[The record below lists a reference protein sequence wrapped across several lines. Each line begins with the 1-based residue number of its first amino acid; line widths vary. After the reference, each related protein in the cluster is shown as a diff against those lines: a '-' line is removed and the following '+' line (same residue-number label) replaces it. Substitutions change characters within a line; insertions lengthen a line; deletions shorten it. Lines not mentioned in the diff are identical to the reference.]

1 MHSKRSLCLVLPLL
15 LAAAGAI
22 RAQDTVAAP
31 AGALGDADRQAFLD
45 TLERGLAETDAL
57 LARAE
62 GDLFARRPAPE
73 RWSVGE
79 VLEHITATEELL
91 MGSIETALAAPAD
104 PEAAGVLERLPVAD
118 LATRVQDRSQPAQA
132 PEAVR
137 PKGGL
142 TRSQAVEAFHARR
155 EKTLE
160 FVRTTQAPLGA
171 HTSEV
176 PGGKLTALHFLTIV
190 ANHNLR
196 HNKQIAEALEQL
208 AAGAAAPAA
217 EPAPAVEPAPEPA
230 PAAEPAPAV
239 EPAPEP
245 APTPPG
251 NR

>member
-1 MHSKRSLCLVLPLL
+1 MAAERRLALALTLALLPFAAGAAHSQAPAEAPAEAPAAA
-15 LAAAGAI
+15 AAAGPL
-22 RAQDTVAAP
+22 T
-31 AGALGDADRQAFLD
+31 DAERQSFAE

-62 GDLFARRPAPE
+62 GELFAKRPAPE

-91 MGSIETALAAPAD
+91 MGSIETALGSPAD
-104 PEAAGVLERLPVAD
+104 PEAAGVIERLPVAA
-118 LATRVQDRSQPAQA
+118 LAERVQDRSQPAQA

-142 TRSQAVEAFHARR
+142 TRSQATEAYHARR
-155 EKTLE
+155 AKTLE

-171 HTSEV
+171 HTAEV

-208 AAGAAAPAA
+208 AAPAA
-217 EPAPAVEPAPEPA
+217 EPAPAA
-230 PAAEPAPAV
+230 
-239 EPAPEP
+239 
-245 APTPPG
+245 APTPTPAQQ
-251 NR
+251 R